1 MTSFLQKF
9 KMFLYGAFLFEL
21 EMHLR
26 KVKDTYEKS
35 FMLILYADMLGIPIL
50 TNYYSFRIL
59 PYVINNLEPWK
70 KGISKEFDILEELS
84 DMH

>member
-1 MTSFLQKF
+1 
-9 KMFLYGAFLFEL
+9 
-21 EMHLR
+21 
-26 KVKDTYEKS
+26 
-35 FMLILYADMLGIPIL
+35 MLGIPIL